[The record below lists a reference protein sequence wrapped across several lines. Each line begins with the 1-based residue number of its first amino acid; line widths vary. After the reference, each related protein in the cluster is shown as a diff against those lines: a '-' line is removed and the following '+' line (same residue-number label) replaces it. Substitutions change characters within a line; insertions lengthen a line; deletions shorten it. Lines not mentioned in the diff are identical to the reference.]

1 MWEIKK
7 NIGFFFF
14 LKRCSDSSIEGEG
27 NLMNDYIKVIV
38 FHACLLEQR
47 ITKCLA

>member
-1 MWEIKK
+1 MGDKK
-7 NIGFFFF
+7 EHWLFFF
-14 LKRCSDSSIEGEG
+14 LKRCSESSIEGEG